1 VVALVS
7 RLPGGGFTWSCG
19 IDAKAGR
26 RTNGSRMSG
35 FMAPNP
41 IRLTSSPERIAVVET
56 PKDRGKSNFLNQEI
70 RSVSVRDSS
79 RMSLS
84 PTATLRNPWPEFS
97 RLVSPIKRFFRSDQ
111 ERRPMSLS
119 RPFRTL
125 PVEITSRFCLADADQ
140 SNSVSAAPRRLG
152 EDSGFPGG
160 SNGRRIAE
168 LAGGRLTFDGPLASL
183 AAPLLDLHR
192 RIVTAIVAAQ
202 PLPGACLHVPELDH
216 FVAECQASWDG
227 MASGFQVDPD
237 IEGWGLVLLAD
248 TDAAFIAWCFSCLCE
263 ISGGGLVRIDDMHSS
278 NDSWIEQEPAEWW
291 ITAEPELLA
300 ADLRLAL
307 GGGPLVMA
315 VDPLRQ
321 RFKSAI

>member
-1 VVALVS
+1 
-7 RLPGGGFTWSCG
+7 
-19 IDAKAGR
+19 
-26 RTNGSRMSG
+26 
-35 FMAPNP
+35 
-41 IRLTSSPERIAVVET
+41 
-56 PKDRGKSNFLNQEI
+56 
-70 RSVSVRDSS
+70 
-79 RMSLS
+79 MSL
-84 PTATLRNPWPEFS
+84 PT
-97 RLVSPIKRFFRSDQ
+97 
-111 ERRPMSLS
+111 
-119 RPFRTL
+119 PFRTL
-125 PVEITSRFCLADADQ
+125 PAEITSRFCLADADQ
-140 SNSVSAAPRRLG
+140 SNSVSAAPRQLG

-192 RIVTAIVAAQ
+192 RIVSAIVAAQ

-227 MASGFQVDPD
+227 MAAGFRVDPD

-248 TDAAFIAWCFSCLCE
+248 TDAA
-263 ISGGGLVRIDDMHSS
+263 
-278 NDSWIEQEPAEWW
+278 WIETEPAEWW

-307 GGGPLVMA
+307 EGGPLVMA